1 MDTSFKHLI
10 KVFPWLSMI
19 GTVLLGLWKTF
30 HYSAKNRSILRE
42 LQIAYGM
49 KALFTI
55 KAVVMRWL
63 SLGAGCKRCIE
74 RYVVIIEAL
83 DNVLIDTEKQK
94 PEVEGCHAMLLQPNT
109 IMQITLLDDV
119 LSTTSALCLLLQSH
133 KKDFDSVNRAVNF
146 SF

>member
-1 MDTSFKHLI
+1 M
-10 KVFPWLSMI
+10 
-19 GTVLLGLWKTF
+19 
-30 HYSAKNRSILRE
+30 
-42 LQIAYGM
+42 Q
-49 KALFTI
+49 
-55 KAVVMRWL
+55 VVRDY
-63 SLGAGCKRCIE
+63 IE

-83 DNVLIDTEKQK
+83 DNVLIETEKQK

-133 KKDFDSVNRAVNF
+133 KKDFGSVNRAVNF